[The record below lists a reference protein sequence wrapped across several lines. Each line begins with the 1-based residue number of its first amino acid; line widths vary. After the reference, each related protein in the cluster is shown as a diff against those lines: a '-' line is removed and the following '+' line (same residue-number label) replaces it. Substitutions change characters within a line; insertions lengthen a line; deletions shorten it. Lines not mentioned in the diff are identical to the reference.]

1 MRIGFGV
8 PVSGTWATPQIMA
21 RVATRAEE
29 LGYDEVW
36 TFQRLL
42 HPAATDIGSAYR
54 SVQDPIVSLAYV
66 AALTSRIRLGVAVL
80 NLPFFSPALLGK
92 QLATLQAVSG
102 GRLDA
107 GLGIGWMEEEF
118 IASKVPLER
127 RGKRADEYIEL
138 LRRFWTDD
146 VIEHHGEFYDVVPS
160 RQDPKPET
168 PPPLLLGGG
177 APAALRRAGRLADGW
192 ISSSRMLDDDLP
204 SMIATIKE
212 AAEAAGR
219 DPSVLR
225 FVCRGVTTP
234 GDDTSRLLSGPY
246 EKIREDVEELA
257 GRGMTEIFH
266 DLNFNPAFGAPD
278 ADPAAS
284 LALAEEAMER
294 LAPAAR

>member
-42 HPAATDIGSAYR
+42 HPAGTDIGSAYR

-92 QLATLQAVSG
+92 QLATLQSVSA

-107 GLGIGWMEEEF
+107 GLGLGWMEEEF

-127 RGKRADEYIEL
+127 RGKRADEYLML

-168 PPPLLLGGG
+168 PPPILLGGG

-192 ISSSRMLDDDLP
+192 ISSSRMLADDLP
-204 SMIATIKE
+204 AMIDQVKE
-212 AAEAAGR
+212 AAAEAGR
-219 DPSVLR
+219 EVTR
-225 FVCRGVTTP
+225 FVCRGVTRP
-234 GDDTSRLLSGPY
+234 GRDAGQPLSGPY
-246 EKIREDVEELA
+246 EKIREDVEALA
-257 GRGMTEIFH
+257 EKGITEVFH

-278 ADPAAS
+278 ADPAVS
-284 LALAEEAMER
+284 LALAEEAMEN
-294 LAPAAR
+294 LAPR

>member
-29 LGYDEVW
+29 LGYHEIW

-42 HPAATDIGSAYR
+42 HPAGTDIGAAYR

-92 QLATLQAVSG
+92 QLATLQSVSA

-107 GLGIGWMEEEF
+107 GLGLGWMEEEF

-127 RGKRADEYIEL
+127 RGKRADEYLTL

-168 PPPLLLGGG
+168 PPPILLGGG

-192 ISSSRMLDDDLP
+192 ISSSRMLADDLP
-204 SMIATIKE
+204 SMIDQVREA
-212 AAEAAGR
+212 AAEAGR
-219 DPSVLR
+219 EVTR
-225 FVCRGVTTP
+225 FVCRGVTRP
-234 GDDTSRLLSGPY
+234 GKDRSQPLSGPY
-246 EKIREDVEELA
+246 AKIREDVEALA
-257 GRGMTEIFH
+257 EKGVTEVFH

-278 ADPAAS
+278 ADPAVS
-284 LALAEEAMER
+284 LALAEEAMEN
-294 LAPAAR
+294 LAPR